1 MYKYLKTVN
10 NTTIRDNL
18 KIGEKPMT
26 VDDRKKN
33 TFINKLLFAFKPKRS
48 TDIVAYADKIIDD
61 YTGLTM
67 LRNRRRDRR
76 LKKAAIAVF
85 SISSLA
91 CIGILWCTFK
101 IFF

>member
-10 NTTIRDNL
+10 NTHISNHTKN
-18 KIGEKPMT
+18 GEKPMT

-33 TFINKLLFAFKPKRS
+33 TFINKLLFVFKPKRS
-48 TDIVAYADKIIDD
+48 TDIVEYADKIIDD
-61 YTGLTM
+61 YTGLTL

-76 LKKAAIAVF
+76 LKKVMIAIF
-85 SISSLA
+85 SVSTVV

>member
-1 MYKYLKTVN
+1 MYKYLKNVN
-10 NTTIRDNL
+10 NTHISNL
-18 KIGEKPMT
+18 TVNGEKSMT

-33 TFINKLLFAFKPKRS
+33 TFINKLLFVFRPKRS

-61 YTGLTM
+61 YTGLTL
-67 LRNRRRDRR
+67 LRTRRRDRR
-76 LKKAAIAVF
+76 LKKLSIAVYTA
-85 SISSLA
+85 SIVV

>member
-10 NTTIRDNL
+10 NSNITDTTKN
-18 KIGEKPMT
+18 GEKSMT

-33 TFINKLLFAFKPKRS
+33 TFINKLLFVFKPKRS
-48 TDIVAYADKIIDD
+48 TDIVEYADKIIDD
-61 YTGLTM
+61 YTGLTL
-67 LRNRRRDRR
+67 LRTRRRDKR
-76 LKKAAIAVF
+76 LKKAMIAVF
-85 SISSLA
+85 SISTVA